1 MFDVFEGLLPV
12 LGVILVLGILLKHA
26 VHIFPEYERGV
37 LFRLGRFVT
46 VKGPGLILIIPFVDR
61 IIRVPLWVIVENVPP
76 QEVITKDNVT
86 CKVNAIL
93 YYRVTDPEKAIINVE
108 RYHEATSQ
116 FAQTT
121 MRSVVGQADLDDLLS
136 ERDKLNKQIQEIV
149 DSATDPWGIKVTT
162 VEIRDVIIPVEMQRA
177 IARQAEAER
186 DRRAVVIQAEG
197 EKQAAQKIS
206 EATEILTK
214 TEGAMTL
221 RMLRTISES
230 ANQASNTILFPIPME
245 IKQLLVSALSNTKEK
260 DRTKNI
266 EE

>member
-1 MFDVFEGLLPV
+1 MFDLIEAMFPA
-12 LGVILVLGILLKHA
+12 LGVILAAGVLLKYA
-26 VHIFPEYERGV
+26 VFIFPEYERGV

-46 VKGPGLILIIPFVDR
+46 VKGPGLVVVIPFIDR
-61 IIRVPLWVIVENVPP
+61 IVRVPLWVIVENVPP
-76 QEVITKDNVT
+76 QEVITRDNVS

-93 YYRVTDPEKAIINVE
+93 YYRVTDPEKAVINVE

-116 FAQTT
+116 FSQTT
-121 MRSVVGQADLDDLLS
+121 MRSVVGQADLDELLS
-136 ERDKLNKQIQEIV
+136 ERDKLNKTIQEIV

-206 EATEILTK
+206 EATEILTR

-230 ANQASNTILFPIPME
+230 ATQDSNTILFPIPVE
-245 IKQLLVSALSNTKEK
+245 FKQLLMSVMENSK
-260 DRTKNI
+260 DKNKNS
-266 EE
+266 E